1 MKAEKAFTTESTEN
15 TETSKEKAFSVLSV
29 LSVCSVVRAFLS
41 FTLALLPA
49 FADAAA
55 LDKLKAFIENTRSGK
70 AVFTQSVISKSGR
83 KPQLAAGTMMFS
95 RPGKFR
101 WVYDKPY
108 YQLIVGDG
116 EKLWI
121 YDRDLNQ
128 VSTKKLS
135 AALGS
140 SPAALLAGD
149 NELEKNFTLKEGG
162 EADGVEWV
170 EARPKA
176 ADSAFESLRIGFA
189 GDALKAM
196 ELRDNFGQATTIVF
210 SQFERNPALPAGSFR
225 FVPPKGADVV
235 GE

>member
-1 MKAEKAFTTESTEN
+1 MKRGLIVFA
-15 TETSKEKAFSVLSV
+15 
-29 LSVCSVVRAFLS
+29 
-41 FTLALLPA
+41 LALLPA
-49 FADAAA
+49 IADAAA
-55 LDKLKAFIENTRSGK
+55 LDRLKAFVEGMKSGK
-70 AVFTQSVISKSGR
+70 AVFTQTVVAKSGR
-83 KPQLAAGTMMFS
+83 KPQTAAGTMMFL

-128 VSTKKLS
+128 VSVKKLS
-135 AALGS
+135 AVLGS

-149 NELEKNFTLKEGG
+149 NALEKNFVLKEGG
-162 EADGVEWV
+162 QSEGMEWL

-176 ADSAFESLRIGFA
+176 EDGSFEFLRIGFA
-189 GDALKAM
+189 GDVPKAM
-196 ELRDNFGQATTIVF
+196 ELRDNFGQTTTIVF
-210 SQFERNPALPAGSFR
+210 SQFERNPALPTDSFR
-225 FVPPKGADVV
+225 FVPPKGADVI